1 MNNRLIHRI
10 TAAVIFVISL
20 TQFLLTVQ
28 PSVPFWDPGELSA
41 AAYMLEVPHPPG
53 GPLFSLVGRLF
64 FMLPVPGDIGLRM
77 NLVSVVASALS
88 VLLLYL
94 VAVKLIRHYKGQDP
108 QSPLDAFGTFGAAAI
123 GALAFSFSD
132 SFWFSAVEANYF
144 AASTL
149 LYFLVV
155 WLMLTWS
162 EQAESPHN
170 GKFLLLIFFLA
181 GLSAG
186 VHLMSVPAILAVV
199 MIVVLRKYVT
209 DEKFCRSSAYVFL
222 GHVALL
228 LIIAA
233 ALWANQTGRSTP
245 SLEDSHAFDLKF
257 KEWMILPSILV
268 VALFWKKV
276 FNRNSFYFPVF
287 AGGVALAVIY
297 PGIIKMLPGL
307 LRTIAGDNIG
317 GGLVVLIA
325 LLIVLALVARW
336 LAKEKMMM
344 LHTAVLGIMLATAGF
359 TTYTMILIRSG
370 KNTPMNE
377 NAPKTFSGLVTYL
390 DREQYGDFPM
400 FKRRWSQES
409 HQQAIFTAYSSD
421 LDFFWRYQMNHM
433 FNRYL
438 AWNYIGREGEAQD
451 SGVDLKV
458 LYGIPFLL
466 GLAGLYFHFRN
477 DWKMASVFLILF
489 VVMGYLIA
497 FYQNQQE
504 SQPRERDYFYP
515 GAFSIF
521 AIWIALGVRGILDRI
536 AAKMKDAKILKPA
549 FLLTLFLALL
559 FVPVKMMLA
568 NYHTHDRS
576 KNWVP
581 WDLSYNM
588 LQTCD
593 RDAILFTNGDND
605 TFPLWYLQDVEGVR
619 RDVRVICLSLANTPW
634 YIQQMKEKPYY
645 TEALAVPISMSD
657 DRIRTI
663 QPVQWEPRT
672 TDLIVSPEA
681 ITRYG
686 VTDSTMLSQHK
697 IVWRMPNTM
706 QFGTTKAIRVQDI
719 LMRDIILT
727 NQFRRPLYIA
737 VTCSPDAKLGLDE
750 YLWFNGLAWHLEPKK
765 VKREDLGV
773 DHDVLEANLMHEPS
787 GFSRTPQF
795 GFKFRGVGDT
805 TVFFDE
811 NASRL
816 MTNYRSAFVRLAM
829 SYANVKNDLKSS
841 AAVLDRMEQIIP
853 RSKYPMGWELESDLA
868 LFYHR
873 VGRIDEFNQLSN
885 DVESACEQLI
895 ADGKANV
902 NSYYNPY
909 RVLLDLYDSR
919 KEFRKERDLLANLNQ
934 LYPNTPELKKRLED
948 ITKVM
953 VMDSSVH
960 PDSAR

>member
-1 MNNRLIHRI
+1 MQTRLIHRI
-10 TAAVIFVISL
+10 TAAVVFAISL
-20 TQFLLTVQ
+20 TQFLMTVQ

-53 GPLFSLVGRLF
+53 GPLFSLVGRVF
-64 FMLPVPGDIGLRM
+64 FMLPIPGDIGLRM
-77 NLVSVVASALS
+77 NLISVVASALS

-94 VAVKLIRHYKGQDP
+94 VAVKLIRNYKGADP
-108 QSPLDAFGTFGAAAI
+108 QSPLDALATFGAAAI
-123 GALAFSFSD
+123 GALAYSFSD

-155 WLMLTWS
+155 WLMLAWN
-162 EQAESPHN
+162 EQADSPHN
-170 GKFLLLIFFLA
+170 GKFILLIVFLT
-181 GLSAG
+181 GLAAG

-199 MIVVLRKYVT
+199 MIVIFRKYIT
-209 DEKFCRSSAYVFL
+209 DWELCRSSAFVFL

-228 LIIAA
+228 LIVAA
-233 ALWANQTGRSTP
+233 ALWANQTGSAPP
-245 SLEDSHAFDLKF
+245 SLEASRAFDAKF
-257 KEWMILPSILV
+257 KLWMILPSLV
-268 VALFWKKV
+268 VCAIFWKKV
-276 FNRNSFYFPVF
+276 FNWSSFYFPVA
-287 AGGVALAVIY
+287 AGGVALVIIY
-297 PGIIKMLPGL
+297 PGVIKMLPAL
-307 LRTIAGDNIG
+307 LRIVAGNSIG
-317 GGLVVLIA
+317 GGLVVLVA
-325 LLIVLALVARW
+325 LLIALAIVARW
-336 LAKEKMMM
+336 LAKERMTMM
-344 LHTAVLGIMLATAGF
+344 HTVVLSIMLATAGF

-370 KNTPMNE
+370 KDTPMNE
-377 NAPKTFSGLVTYL
+377 NEPKTFSGLITYL

-400 FKRRWSQES
+400 FKRRWSQEG
-409 HQQAIFTAYSSD
+409 HQQAIYTTYAND
-421 LDFFWRYQMNHM
+421 LSFFWTYQMHHM

-438 AWNYIGREGEAQD
+438 LWNYVGRAGEAQD
-451 SGVDLKV
+451 SDWNFKLW
-458 LYGIPFLL
+458 GIPFLL
-466 GLAGLYFHFRN
+466 GIAGLYFHFRN

-515 GAFSIF
+515 GAFSLF
-521 AIWIALGVRGILDRI
+521 ALWIALGVRGIIDVLSEKI
-536 AAKMKDAKILKPA
+536 KDAKVLRPA
-549 FLLTLFLALL
+549 VALVVLLALVL
-559 FVPVKMMLA
+559 APVRMLLA

-593 RDAILFTNGDND
+593 KDAILFTNGDND

-634 YIQQMKEKPYY
+634 YIHQMKVKPYY
-645 TEALAVPISMSD
+645 AEALAVPISMPEE
-657 DRIRTI
+657 RIRTI
-663 QPVQWEPRT
+663 EPVQWEPRT
-672 TDLIVSPEA
+672 TDLVVSPEA
-681 ITRYG
+681 MAKFA
-686 VTDSTMLSQHK
+686 VTDSGILATHK
-697 IVWRMPNTM
+697 IAWRMPNTM
-706 QFGTTKAIRVQDI
+706 QFGATKAIRVQDI

-727 NQFRRPLYIA
+727 NQFRRPIYIA

-750 YLWFNGLAWHLEPKK
+750 YLWFNGLAWHLEPRK
-765 VKREDLGV
+765 VNREDLGV
-773 DHDVLEANLMHEPS
+773 DHDVLEANLMHEPA

-795 GFKFRGVGDT
+795 GYKFRGVGDT

-829 SYANVKNDLKSS
+829 SYANVRNDLKSS
-841 AAVLDRMEQIIP
+841 ATVLDRMEEVIP

-873 VGRIDEFNQLSN
+873 VGRTDQFNLLAD
-885 DVESACEQLI
+885 DVESECERLV
-895 ADGKANV
+895 AEGKANV

-909 RVLLDLYDSR
+909 RVLLDMYDTR
-919 KEFRKERDLLANLNQ
+919 KEYRKEHDLLATLNQ
-934 LYPNTPELKKRLED
+934 TYPNTPELKKRLD
-948 ITKVM
+948 DVTRTM
-953 VMDSSVH
+953 GLDSTAH

>member
-1 MNNRLIHRI
+1 MQNRLIHRI
-10 TAAVIFVISL
+10 TAAVVFAVSL

-53 GPLFSLVGRLF
+53 GPLFSLIGRVF
-64 FMLPVPGDIGLRM
+64 FMLPIPGDIGLRM
-77 NLVSVVASALS
+77 NLISVVASALS

-94 VAVKLIRHYKGQDP
+94 VAVRLIRHYKGQDP
-108 QSPLDAFGTFGAAAI
+108 QTPLDALGTFGAAAI
-123 GALAFSFSD
+123 GALAYSFSD

-155 WLMLTWS
+155 WLMLVWN
-162 EQAESPHN
+162 EQADGPHN
-170 GKFLLLIFFLA
+170 GKVLLLIVFLV

-199 MIVVLRKYVT
+199 MVVVFRKYVT
-209 DEKFCRSSAYVFL
+209 DMEFCRTSAYVFL
-222 GHVALL
+222 GHVLLL

-233 ALWANQTGRSTP
+233 ALWANQSGSSTP
-245 SLEDSHAFDLKF
+245 SLEDSHAFDQKF
-257 KEWMILPSILV
+257 KVWMIIPSVLV
-268 VALFWKKV
+268 IALFWKKV
-276 FNRNSFYFPVF
+276 FNRSSFYFPVL
-287 AGGVALAVIY
+287 AGGVVLAVIY
-297 PGIIKMLPGL
+297 PGVIKMLPGL
-307 LRTIAGDNIG
+307 LRTIAGDSIG
-317 GGLVVLIA
+317 GGLVVLVA
-325 LLIVLALVARW
+325 LLVALAILSRW
-336 LAKEKMMM
+336 LAKEKMTMM
-344 LHTAVLGIMLATAGF
+344 HTAVLGIMLATAGF

-377 NAPKTFSGLVTYL
+377 NEPKTFSGLITYL
-390 DREQYGDFPM
+390 DREQYGDFPI
-400 FKRRWSQES
+400 FKRRWSQEG
-409 HQQAIFTAYSSD
+409 HQQALYKTYPND

-451 SGVDLKV
+451 SGVDFRV

-477 DWKMASVFLILF
+477 DWKMASIFLILF

-515 GAFSIF
+515 GAFSLF
-521 AIWIALGVRGILDRI
+521 AVWIALGIRGILDLL
-536 AAKMKDAKILKPA
+536 AAKISDAKLVRPA

-559 FVPVKMMLA
+559 FVPVKMMRA

-588 LQTCD
+588 LQSCEK
-593 RDAILFTNGDND
+593 DAILFTNGDND
-605 TFPLWYLQDVEGVR
+605 TFPLWYLQDVEGIR
-619 RDVRVICLSLANTPW
+619 RDVRVICLSLANTSW
-634 YIQQMKEKPYY
+634 YIHQMKEKPYY
-645 TEALAVPISMSD
+645 TDALAVPISMSD
-657 DRIRTI
+657 ERISTI

-672 TDLIVSPEA
+672 TDIIVSQEA
-681 ITRYG
+681 IEKFG
-686 VTDSTMLSQHK
+686 VKDSAILIGRK
-697 IVWRMPNTM
+697 IPWRMPNTM
-706 QFGTTKAIRVQDI
+706 QFGPTKAIRVQDI

-727 NQFRRPLYIA
+727 NQFRRPVYLA

-750 YLWFNGLAWHLEPKK
+750 YLWFNGLAWHLVPRK
-765 VKREDLGV
+765 VTREDLGV
-773 DHDVLEANLMHEPS
+773 EHEVLEASLMHEPS
-787 GFSRTPQF
+787 GFSRTPQY
-795 GFKFRGVGDT
+795 GYKFRGVGDT

-829 SYANVKNDLKSS
+829 SFANARNDLKSS
-841 AAVLDRMEQIIP
+841 ALVLDRMEEVIP

-873 VGRIDEFNQLSN
+873 VGRIAEFNALAD
-885 DVESACEQLI
+885 DVESECEKLV
-895 ADGKANV
+895 AEGKANV

-909 RVLLDLYDSR
+909 RVLLDMYDTR
-919 KEFRKERDLLANLNQ
+919 KEYRKERDLLATLNQ
-934 LYPNTPELKKRLED
+934 TYPNTPELKKRLED
-948 ITKVM
+948 VTQIM
-953 VMDSSVH
+953 RLDSTAV
-960 PDSAR
+960 PDSTH

>member
-1 MNNRLIHRI
+1 MQTRLINRI
-10 TAAVIFVISL
+10 TASVVFAISL

-53 GPLFSLVGRLF
+53 GPLFSLIGRVF
-64 FMLPVPGDIGLRM
+64 FMLPIPGDIGLRM
-77 NLVSVVASALS
+77 NLISVVASALS

-94 VAVKLIRHYKGQDP
+94 VTVKLIRHYRGADP
-108 QSPLDAFGTFGAAAI
+108 RTPIEAIGTFGAAAI
-123 GALAFSFSD
+123 GALTYSFSD

-155 WLMLTWS
+155 WLMLAWN
-162 EQAESPHN
+162 EQADSPHN
-170 GKFLLLIFFLA
+170 GKYILLIVFLV

-199 MIVVLRKYVT
+199 MVIVFRKYVT
-209 DEKFCRSSAYVFL
+209 DMEFCRKSAYVFL
-222 GHVALL
+222 GHVGLL
-228 LIIAA
+228 LVIAA
-233 ALWANQTGRSTP
+233 ALWANQGGRTPP
-245 SLEDSHAFDLKF
+245 SLEDSHAFDVKF
-257 KEWMILPSILV
+257 KLWMFLPSLAV
-268 VALFWKKV
+268 VMMFWKKV

-287 AGGVALAVIY
+287 AGGVTLAIIY
-297 PGIIKMLPGL
+297 PGVIKMIPGL

-317 GGLVVLIA
+317 GGLVVLVA
-325 LLIVLALVARW
+325 LLVALAIVARW
-336 LAKEKMMM
+336 LAKEKMTMM
-344 LHTAVLGIMLATAGF
+344 HTAVLGIMLATAGF

-370 KNTPMNE
+370 KDTPMNE
-377 NAPKTFSGLVTYL
+377 NEPKTFSGLITYL
-390 DREQYGDFPM
+390 DREQYGDFPI
-400 FKRRWSQES
+400 FKRRWSQEA
-409 HQQAIFTAYSSD
+409 HQQAIYTAYSSD

-438 AWNYIGREGEAQD
+438 AWNYIGRVGEAQD
-451 SGVDLKV
+451 SGVDFKV
-458 LYGIPFLL
+458 LYGIPFVL
-466 GLAGLYFHFRN
+466 GLVGLYSHFRK
-477 DWKMASVFLILF
+477 DWKMASIFLILF

-515 GAFSIF
+515 GAFSLF
-521 AIWIALGVRGILDRI
+521 AVWIALGIRGILDLI
-536 AAKMKDAKILKPA
+536 AEKVKDLKTA
-549 FLLTLFLALL
+549 RYAALLALFLALL
-559 FVPVKMMLA
+559 FVPVKMVVA

-576 KNWVP
+576 RNWVP

-588 LQTCD
+588 LQTCEK
-593 RDAILFTNGDND
+593 DAILFTNGDND

-634 YIQQMKEKPYY
+634 YIHQMKEKPYY

-657 DRIRTI
+657 DRIRAI
-663 QPVQWEPRT
+663 QPIQWEPRT

-681 ITRYG
+681 IARYG
-686 VTDSTMLSQHK
+686 VVDSAILATHR
-697 IVWRMPNTM
+697 IAWRMPNTM
-706 QFGTTKAIRVQDI
+706 QFGQTKAIRVQDI

-750 YLWFNGLAWHLEPKK
+750 YLWFDGLAWHLEPRK
-765 VKREDLGV
+765 VNREDLGV

-787 GFSRTPQF
+787 GYSRTPSY
-795 GFKFRGVGDT
+795 GYKFRGVGDT

-829 SYANVKNDLKSS
+829 SYANSKNDLKSS
-841 AAVLDRMEQIIP
+841 AVVLDRMEAIIP

-873 VGRIDEFNQLSN
+873 VGRLDNFNALAD
-885 DVESACEQLI
+885 DVEAECEKLI
-895 ADGKANV
+895 AEGKANV

-909 RVLLDLYDSR
+909 RVLLDMYDTR
-919 KEFRKERDLLANLNQ
+919 KEYRKERDLLATLNQ
-934 LYPNTPELKKRLED
+934 TYPNTPELKKRLD
-948 ITKVM
+948 DVTRIMGADTTAIP
-953 VMDSSVH
+953 DSVH
-960 PDSAR
+960 